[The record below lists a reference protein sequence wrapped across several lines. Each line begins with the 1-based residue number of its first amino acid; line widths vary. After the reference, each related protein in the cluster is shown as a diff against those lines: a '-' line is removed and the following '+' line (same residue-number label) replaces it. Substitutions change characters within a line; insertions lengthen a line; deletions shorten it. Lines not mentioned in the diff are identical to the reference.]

1 MLNLII
7 SQFRL
12 LKNLFTS
19 MDDSEA
25 PLAVKEKFALFW
37 LLIAGLVMGIFF
49 LLFIYIFATTYEFR
63 EFSLEFG
70 PGG

>member
-1 MLNLII
+1 
-7 SQFRL
+7 
-12 LKNLFTS
+12 
-19 MDDSEA
+19 MDDGEA
-25 PLAVKEKFALFW
+25 PLAVKEKFAFFW